1 MIDIDADL
9 ECDAVA
15 TPKPIDEV
23 AEQLGLSRRTLQ
35 RLIDKLGLTIYK
47 VPGGGK
53 RIYLDPDEVRRKR
66 RPRPEPS
73 N

>member
-35 RLIDKLGLTIYK
+35 RLIGQLELTVYK
-47 VPGGGK
+47 MPGGGK
-53 RIYLDPDEVRRKR
+53 RIYLDLDEVRRKR
-66 RPRPEPS
+66 RPKPVDG
-73 N
+73 